1 VSEPVAILGAG
12 VAGLAAAAELAGAG
26 RDVIVLEARDRVG
39 GRIHTLRPDP
49 EPGIASAIEPG
60 VRRPPARTVELGA
73 EFIHGEPP
81 SLMALAREAG
91 LEVEETAG
99 ELRELDDGR
108 LHAPGRGARG
118 TEALF
123 ERLGEAAEDESVAD
137 VAARVLPG
145 PGHEASRRRALAFV
159 EGFHAADPRWVAARS
174 LAGAGPGEAERSFR
188 LPGGYDGVPR
198 RLREAAERAG
208 AEVVLQAPVTRVDWK
223 PGSVAVEAGGRP
235 YRAARLLV
243 TLPLGVLHA
252 PSGAPGA
259 VRFEPEPG
267 RARRAL
273 ERLAM
278 GSAARVVLRLSS
290 PLPAEL
296 PGFVLGLGGD
306 LPVWWGEPPPTAGG
320 SGAGGPVQL
329 VGWVGGP
336 AARRLAGRRD
346 EYVIE
351 RAIDSL
357 ATLPGLRRRDIES
370 RLVEA
375 HTHDWG
381 SDPWSRGAYSYVPV
395 GGLDASAELAR
406 AVGDT
411 LFFAGEALAT
421 GPARGT
427 VHGALDSGRRAARCI
442 LDPDGS

>member
-1 VSEPVAILGAG
+1 MAAPTGVQDRGGPPVSETVAVLGAG
-12 VAGLAAAAELAGAG
+12 VAGLAAAAALAEAG
-26 RDVIVLEARDRVG
+26 RDVVVLEARDRVG
-39 GRIHTLRPDP
+39 GRVHTLRPD
-49 EPGIASAIEPG
+49 GAA
-60 VRRPPARTVELGA
+60 RPVELGA

-99 ELRELDDGR
+99 ELRELDAGR
-108 LHAPGRGARG
+108 LRAPGGEEPGMG
-118 TEALF
+118 TLF

-145 PGHEASRRRALAFV
+145 PGHETARRRSLAFV

-174 LAGAGPGEAERSFR
+174 LVGAGPDEAERSFR
-188 LPGGYDGVPR
+188 LPGGYDAVPR
-198 RLREAAERAG
+198 ALAQRAEGAG
-208 AEVVLQAPVTRVDWK
+208 AEIVLEAPATRVDWER
-223 PGSVAVEAGGRP
+223 GSVTVEAGGRP

-259 VRFEPEPG
+259 VRFAPEPR

-278 GSAARVVLRLSS
+278 GSAVRVVLRLAG

-306 LPVWWGEPPPTAGG
+306 LPVWWSQPSVGAEGPEVGEG
-320 SGAGGPVQL
+320 SLQL
-329 VGWVGGP
+329 VGWAGGP
-336 AARRLAGRRD
+336 AARRLAGRRE

-370 RLVEA
+370 RLAGA

-395 GGLDASAELAR
+395 GGLDASSELAR
-406 AVGDT
+406 PVEDT

-427 VHGALDSGRRAARCI
+427 VHGALDSGRRAVRSI
-442 LDPDGS
+442 LDGERG